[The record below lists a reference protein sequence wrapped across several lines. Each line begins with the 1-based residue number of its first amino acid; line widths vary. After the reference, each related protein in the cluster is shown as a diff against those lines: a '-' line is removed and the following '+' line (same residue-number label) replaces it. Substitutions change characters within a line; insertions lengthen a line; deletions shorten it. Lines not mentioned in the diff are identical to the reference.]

1 MQNLRCL
8 VIDDETP
15 AIRLLESYIKKVPFL
30 ELVGSSTDP
39 IQAIAI
45 IEKEDLDLIFLDIQM
60 PTLTGIQLSKIV
72 KDKVHIIFTT
82 AYPQFALESYEL
94 NATDY
99 LLKPFDF
106 DRFYQAIQ
114 KVKPQ
119 TMRSVKTEQS
129 QSIFVKTDGKNN
141 FERIEIGEI
150 LYVES
155 LRNYVC
161 IHLAEKQIITYN
173 TLKHFVEELPQ
184 DQFAKVHKSFVVAI
198 NKIKRTDTLSVEV
211 SNGKS
216 LPIGETYKKQFFEL
230 INKRIL

>member
-1 MQNLRCL
+1 MQYIRCL
-8 VIDDETP
+8 VIDDESP

-30 ELVGSSTDP
+30 ELIGSSTDP
-39 IQAIAI
+39 ISAIST
-45 IEKEDLDLIFLDIQM
+45 IEKEAPDLIFLDIQM

-72 KDKVHIIFTT
+72 KDKVNIIFTT

-106 DRFYQAIQ
+106 DRFYQAVL
-114 KVKPQ
+114 KVKTAGPKPANEAK
-119 TMRSVKTEQS
+119 SD
-129 QSIFVKTDGKNN
+129 SIFVKTDGKNN

-161 IHLAEKQIITYN
+161 LHLANKQIITYN
-173 TLKHFVEELPQ
+173 TLKHFEEELPGG
-184 DQFAKVHKSFVVAI
+184 QFAKIHKSYLVSI
-198 NKIKRTDTLSVEV
+198 DHILRTDSLSVEMV
-211 SNGKS
+211 DGKS
-216 LPIGETYKKQFFEL
+216 LPIGETYKRDFFSI
-230 INKRIL
+230 INRKMI